1 MEVIMEIKRNLTIK
15 VTEEE
20 IKNIIVDYLKE
31 NGYMVSADKVNFLIN
46 KKRTEDYDERFQIEK
61 LYLEGCVVNI
71 AE

>member
-1 MEVIMEIKRNLTIK
+1 MEIKRNLTIK

>member
-1 MEVIMEIKRNLTIK
+1 MEIKRNLTIK

-71 AE
+71 TE